1 MLSELTDGTHLTPR
15 EGTLARGDDGKR
27 VYFTFSLN
35 DKRVSV
41 PLLPDTTLMRLEKDV
56 AERGW
61 QTPYRLGGTITQY
74 GGRNYLLVEQ
84 ATRVDAAT
92 TEP

>member
-1 MLSELTDGTHLTPR
+1 MLSGLTDGTHLAPR
-15 EGTLARGDDGKR
+15 EGTLARGDGGKR
-27 VYFTFSLN
+27 LYFTFTLN

-41 PLLPDTTLMRLEKDV
+41 PLLPDSNLMRLEKDV
-56 AERGW
+56 GERGW
-61 QTPYRLGGTITQY
+61 QTPYRLGGTITEY

-84 ATRVDAAT
+84 ATRVDTAT